1 MLFFK
6 INNTEDWIHH
16 IVSCLFVPL
25 IGILCP
31 FGYTL
36 SLCNINM
43 CGIPGGIDYFLLV
56 LVKYN
61 IIEKMTEKKINRYLN
76 LFIRYPIM
84 YLCCYICLISYI
96 KSSEEFSLTLLI
108 IMFTGTLL
116 HLLNS
121 AYYCD
126 KVIGNYHLNSN

>member
-1 MLFFK
+1 
-6 INNTEDWIHH
+6 
-16 IVSCLFVPL
+16 
-25 IGILCP
+25 
-31 FGYTL
+31 
-36 SLCNINM
+36 M

-76 LFIRYPIM
+76 LFIRYPVM

-108 IMFTGTLL
+108 VMFTGTLL